1 MENENARE
9 ETGETKRKIVK
20 YMNGRPFG
28 VSDKVKNTENRKTK
42 RVHLQWCKKRKMLI
56 KEDKNVNL
64 I

>member
-1 MENENARE
+1 
-9 ETGETKRKIVK
+9 
-20 YMNGRPFG
+20 MNCRPFG

-42 RVHLQWCKKRKMLI
+42 RVHLQWCKKRKTLI